1 MAVESSR
8 QQETRR
14 RADELTREHVS
25 TEVAQSPEKTAN
37 VIDVNAG
44 DALLSALEKSAHTLR
59 HAAESIENRGLKLL
73 LKYMAQERVAMFNS
87 LRQALGRDVANP
99 LDPSRK
105 PVGRSFK
112 QGMEEIQTSMTVQ
125 RQGRETVA
133 LSHLLARRCALGLLF
148 VIRGRW

>member
-25 TEVAQSPEKTAN
+25 TEVAQAPEKTAN

-44 DALLSALEKSAHTLR
+44 DALVALLEKSAQTLR

-73 LKYMAQERVAMFNS
+73 LKYMAQERVAMYNS
-87 LRQALGRDVANP
+87 LRQALGRDTANP
-99 LDPSRK
+99 LDPAHK
-105 PVGRSFK
+105 PAGRSLK
-112 QGMEEIQTSMTVQ
+112 EGMQEIQSSMTVQ
-125 RQGRETVA
+125 RLGRET
-133 LSHLLARRCALGLLF
+133 
-148 VIRGRW
+148 